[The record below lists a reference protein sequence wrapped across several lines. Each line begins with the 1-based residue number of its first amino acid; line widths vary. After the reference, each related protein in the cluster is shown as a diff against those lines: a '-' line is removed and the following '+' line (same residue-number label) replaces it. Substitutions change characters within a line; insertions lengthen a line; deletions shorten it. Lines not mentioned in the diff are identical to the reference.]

1 MKKLTYKTLKE
12 IGYNGYL
19 LESAPEKVLQF
30 GEGNFLRA
38 FAEYWFDVANEK
50 VGWNGKCVLVQPTA
64 GGRSAPKIN
73 EQEGLYTLYLRGVEN
88 GEKKEV
94 KRVISVV
101 SRCLNPYTEQGYQDM
116 MAVAVSDNLKYIV
129 SNTTEAGIVYDPAC
143 RFEDRPAVSFP
154 GKLTQVL
161 YGRYQAGKPGVVI
174 LPCELVDQN
183 GKALFLCV
191 KQYISQWELGA
202 DFETYCREECVFCST
217 LVDRI
222 VPGRVRD
229 TAELARLEQANGYV
243 DDMLDMGEI
252 FGVWNIEG
260 PAWLEEE
267 LPFKAAGLNCT
278 VVPDVM
284 PYKKRKVR
292 ILNGAHTGMVLGAY
306 LGGYDIVRD
315 CLYDDAVSG
324 YMDKMIREEIIP
336 TLPLDKKELKEFAAA
351 VRDRFQNPFI
361 DHGLLSI
368 SLNSTSKWRARNLP
382 SLTEYVEKT
391 GLLPPC
397 LTMSLAAYIA
407 FYSNHILS
415 LQEGGLLCRRVKG
428 DEYLCVD
435 DRWVLEF
442 YWAHRDD
449 PAEVL
454 VGEVMRNERMW
465 GRNLT
470 EIPGLEPAVVR
481 DLKLIREKGAL
492 AAYASCL

>member
-1 MKKLTYKTLKE
+1 M
-12 IGYNGYL
+12 
-19 LESAPEKVLQF
+19 
-30 GEGNFLRA
+30 
-38 FAEYWFDVANEK
+38 
-50 VGWNGKCVLVQPTA
+50 
-64 GGRSAPKIN
+64 
-73 EQEGLYTLYLRGVEN
+73 
-88 GEKKEV
+88 
-94 KRVISVV
+94 
-101 SRCLNPYTEQGYQDM
+101 
-116 MAVAVSDNLKYIV
+116 
-129 SNTTEAGIVYDPAC
+129 
-143 RFEDRPAVSFP
+143 
-154 GKLTQVL
+154 
-161 YGRYQAGKPGVVI
+161 
-174 LPCELVDQN
+174 
-183 GKALFLCV
+183 
-191 KQYISQWELGA
+191 
-202 DFETYCREECVFCST
+202 FCST

-229 TAELARLEQANGYV
+229 ATELARLEQANGYV
-243 DDMLDMGEI
+243 DDMLDVGEI

-260 PAWLEEE
+260 PAWLEEK

-278 VVPDVM
+278 VVPDVI

-336 TLPLDKKELKEFAAA
+336 TLPLDKQELKEFAAA

-435 DRWVLEF
+435 DQWVLEF

-454 VGEVMRNERMW
+454 VKEVMRNERMW
-465 GRNLT
+465 GRDLT

-481 DLKLIREKGAL
+481 ALKLIREKGAL